1 MARRSRR
8 ILATYYAP
16 PPGIFW
22 GGLAIG
28 FGIGIG
34 IGLWGDWGWGWGHW
48 GMGWHSHAVFYN
60 HGHYYTRSTTVIN
73 RGFSRPGGP
82 GRGFGARGAYARP
95 AGGFNHPGGTGN
107 RSNTGNRGASGTGR
121 PGGNLDVQASPDVQ
135 AVPPDARREQ
145 VTVQEQPR
153 PGHSLITE
161 LAQGLAAHVPPAEPT
176 AAELTAAAA
185 EVTRD
190 TADDRCSVKLR

>member
-1 MARRSRR
+1 MERGELMRGQPVDS
-8 ILATYYAP
+8 
-16 PPGIFW
+16 
-22 GGLAIG
+22 AIG
-28 FGIGIG
+28 VEPA
-34 IGLWGDWGWGWGHW
+34 DAPARDT
-48 GMGWHSHAVFYN
+48 AV
-60 HGHYYTRSTTVIN
+60 
-73 RGFSRPGGP
+73 
-82 GRGFGARGAYARP
+82 P
-95 AGGFNHPGGTGN
+95 AAPADPAATM
-107 RSNTGNRGASGTGR
+107 
-121 PGGNLDVQASPDVQ
+121 DVQASPDVQ